1 MLFEDKFKFSCVA
14 VSRPS
19 LLEEKA
25 NKLNKQAAEEAD
37 DPTRKSFV
45 KRSLVNTKLC
55 KKFTY
60 TKLCKKVHL
69 HKGNARNEGG
79 HKRTLFSQGTSPKGL
94 RTKQRT
100 PPAPTVQDWKKLLK
114 IS

>member
-79 HKRTLFSQGTSPKGL
+79 QCPLDTKQGLFSL
-94 RTKQRT
+94 
-100 PPAPTVQDWKKLLK
+100 VEYM
-114 IS
+114 